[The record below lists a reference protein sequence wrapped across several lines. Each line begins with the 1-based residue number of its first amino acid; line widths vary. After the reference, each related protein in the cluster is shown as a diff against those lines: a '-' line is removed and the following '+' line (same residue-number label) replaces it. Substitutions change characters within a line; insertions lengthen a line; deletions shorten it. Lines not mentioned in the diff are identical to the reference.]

1 MASSKSRLGR
11 GLGGLIAGGMGNNK
25 GSTAASKASAAK
37 SSTTTSA
44 ATPATPAPAKSGAT
58 PAKSAAAS
66 TPVAAATTASA
77 TTSATAPAETK
88 VPATVATSAAEQAT
102 ESNGITQEVGIQQIE
117 PNPYQPRKEFEPEKL
132 SELAESI
139 RAEGLLQPILVRQV
153 GDRYQIIAGERRW
166 RACQSIGMKRVPVRV
181 VKSSDTS
188 SAVMS
193 LIENLQ
199 REDLN
204 PIEEALGFARL
215 IAEFKLTQEAV
226 ATRVGRARAS
236 VANSLRLLQ
245 LDEEIRGY
253 LSRDLLSVGHA
264 KVLLGVADPARRL
277 LLARRIIQEGWSV
290 REAEKRMKSV
300 KEGNEENPAEKSRTA
315 VPQETQA
322 IQDLEKRLTSHLN
335 TPVAFKHSP
344 KKGRI
349 VIEYFGN
356 EDLQRILE
364 AIGVPG

>member
-1 MASSKSRLGR
+1 MAAAKSRLGR
-11 GLGGLIAGGMGNNK
+11 GLGGLISGGAGSAKKTTAPSKTTGSPHK
-25 GSTAASKASAAK
+25 GPAKTPSGVPDAEIEKKAVSPQGA
-37 SSTTTSA
+37 SSTPIT
-44 ATPATPAPAKSGAT
+44 
-58 PAKSAAAS
+58 
-66 TPVAAATTASA
+66 
-77 TTSATAPAETK
+77 E
-88 VPATVATSAAEQAT
+88 AT
-102 ESNGITQEVGIQQIE
+102 EHEGTPQEVLIQHIE
-117 PNPYQPRKEFEPEKL
+117 PNPYQPRKEFEPGKL
-132 SELAESI
+132 AELAESI
-139 RAEGLLQPILVRQV
+139 RSEGLLMPILVRQV
-153 GDRYQIIAGERRW
+153 GNRYQIIAGERRW

-181 VKSSDTS
+181 VKSSDSS

-199 REDLN
+199 RADLN

-215 IAEFKLTQEAV
+215 ISEFNLTQEAV
-226 ATRVGRARAS
+226 STRVGRARAS

-290 REAEKRMKSV
+290 REAEKRVKTV
-300 KEGNEENPAEKSRTA
+300 KEATDTPSTDKNRAAPKE
-315 VPQETQA
+315 VQA
-322 IQDLEKRLTSHLN
+322 IQDLEKRLTSHLS

-364 AIGVPG
+364 VLGVSS

>member
-11 GLGGLIAGGMGNNK
+11 GLGGLISGGAG
-25 GSTAASKASAAK
+25 SAASKKTTAAPKAAAK
-37 SSTTTSA
+37 APDNEPVEVSSVKNTLPEGT
-44 ATPATPAPAKSGAT
+44 SGAL
-58 PAKSAAAS
+58 AS
-66 TPVAAATTASA
+66 Q
-77 TTSATAPAETK
+77 TSDHGG
-88 VPATVATSAAEQAT
+88 S
-102 ESNGITQEVGIQQIE
+102 TQEVLVQHIE

-132 SELAESI
+132 AELAESI
-139 RAEGLLQPILVRQV
+139 RSEGLLMPILVRQV
-153 GDRYQIIAGERRW
+153 GNRYQIIAGERRW

-181 VKSSDTS
+181 VKSSDAS

-199 REDLN
+199 RADLN

-215 IAEFKLTQEAV
+215 ISEFNLTQEAV
-226 ATRVGRARAS
+226 STRVGRARAS

-253 LSRDLLSVGHA
+253 LARELLSVGHA
-264 KVLLGVADPARRL
+264 KVLLGIADPARRL

-290 REAEKRMKSV
+290 REAEKRVKTV
-300 KEGNEENPAEKSRTA
+300 KETADTTAPDKDRSAAKEN
-315 VPQETQA
+315 QA
-322 IQDLEKRLTSHLN
+322 IQDLEKRLTRHLS

-364 AIGVPG
+364 ALGVPS

>member
-25 GSTAASKASAAK
+25 GSAAASKAPAAK
-37 SSTTTSA
+37 STTAPA
-44 ATPATPAPAKSGAT
+44 ATPATTAPAKSSSA
-58 PAKSAAAS
+58 PAKPAAAS
-66 TPVAAATTASA
+66 TSVATTPA
-77 TTSATAPAETK
+77 TTSATAPVETK
-88 VPATVATSAAEQAT
+88 VTANVAATSPAEQVT

-300 KEGNEENPAEKSRTA
+300 KEGNEENPAEKSRSA